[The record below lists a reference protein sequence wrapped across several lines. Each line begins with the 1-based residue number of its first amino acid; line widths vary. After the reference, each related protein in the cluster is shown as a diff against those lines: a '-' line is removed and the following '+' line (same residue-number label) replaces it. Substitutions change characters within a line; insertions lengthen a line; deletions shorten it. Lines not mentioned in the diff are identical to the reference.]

1 MATRTAKPADDQ
13 PTAGKRKNSDTT
25 RVFIVDDHPVVR
37 QGVGMLV
44 DQQNDMEVC
53 GDAESGPEA
62 LKKIGEIEPDLA
74 VVDLSLKDSSGME
87 LIKDLQVQHPEI
99 RILVLSM
106 HDETF
111 FAERVLRAGARGYI
125 TKAEST
131 LKVVDGIRAVMKGEV
146 YLSDGM
152 SSKMISKLVSGYG
165 QPDKPSVDALTDRE
179 LEVFELLGNGYGTR
193 EIAEKLHRS
202 VKTIET
208 HRERIK
214 EKLQIDSATD
224 LIKHAVQWVQCERT
238 T

>member
-1 MATRTAKPADDQ
+1 MATRTAKPADGQ
-13 PTAGKRKNSDTT
+13 PTAGKRKQSDTT

-62 LKKIGEIEPDLA
+62 LKKIGELAPDLA

>member
-1 MATRTAKPADDQ
+1 MAPRTTKPADDQ
-13 PTAGKRKNSDTT
+13 PTAGKRKKSDTT

-62 LKKIGEIEPDLA
+62 LKKIGELDPDLA

>member
-1 MATRTAKPADDQ
+1 MAIQT
-13 PTAGKRKNSDTT
+13 GKSSGAASERPKKGSRIV

-44 DQQNDMEVC
+44 AQQPDMEVC

-62 LKKIGEIEPDLA
+62 LQKMMELEPDLA

-87 LIKDLQVQHPEI
+87 LIKDMQTQCPNVK
-99 RILVLSM
+99 ILVLSM

-111 FAERVLRAGARGYI
+111 FAEWVLRAGARGYI

-131 LKVVDGIRAVMKGEV
+131 LKVVDGIRTVMKGDV
-146 YLSDGM
+146 YLSETM

-165 QPDKPSVDALTDRE
+165 EPDKPSVDSLTDRE

-214 EKLQIDSATD
+214 EKLQIDTATD
-224 LIKHAVQWVQCERT
+224 LIKHAVQWVQCERAT
-238 T
+238 